1 MSSNPTANC
10 FAFATGC
17 HKLYLSHVGCC
28 YSLKR
33 LGSAGLA
40 HDPSCCD
47 GYACDTKQKENAK
60 RGCGQQNVAKKIWA
74 SSIGLPSNEVK
85 KRKCKL
91 PLIIS
96 CTNWWKKNLSRGLQ
110 SNKYGSLRRMAMHGF
125 RLDCKSVKKTHKPNY
140 SSPLKNKLIHRPH
153 TIDIKPICFLL
164 CEIDFLL
171 KVCWSIPCLHPSWK
185 VHTWIEICASLN
197 HRKKTKADG
206 SRLIPWKHTETLV
219 LLGVIYVIQA
229 CGPR

>member
-60 RGCGQQNVAKKIWA
+60 RGCGQQNVAKKI
-74 SSIGLPSNEVK
+74 
-85 KRKCKL
+85 
-91 PLIIS
+91 
-96 CTNWWKKNLSRGLQ
+96 
-110 SNKYGSLRRMAMHGF
+110 
-125 RLDCKSVKKTHKPNY
+125 
-140 SSPLKNKLIHRPH
+140 
-153 TIDIKPICFLL
+153 
-164 CEIDFLL
+164 
-171 KVCWSIPCLHPSWK
+171 
-185 VHTWIEICASLN
+185 
-197 HRKKTKADG
+197 
-206 SRLIPWKHTETLV
+206 
-219 LLGVIYVIQA
+219 
-229 CGPR
+229 